1 MRQEGIC
8 NGRATYFSG
17 EDVSKK
23 SSKSD
28 LARIDRMK
36 ASICPSCENIIRLAG
51 TASSSAASSDKDIDF
66 ADIPPLDRS
75 FFTKPLA
82 AWPRKKSARPRGT
95 RRKR

>member
-1 MRQEGIC
+1 MRQGGIC
-8 NGRATYFSG
+8 HDRATYFSG
-17 EDVSKK
+17 EDELAALLLAVPASRMMFSQEGQIDVSKK

-36 ASICPSCENIIRLAG
+36 
-51 TASSSAASSDKDIDF
+51 DKDIDYS
-66 ADIPPLDRS
+66 DIPPLDRS
-75 FFTKPLA
+75 FFAKPLA